1 MSHIM
6 RPSQS
11 TAAETVGFVVL
22 GERRCRNCLCETGV
36 ALVVVAMAMLLLSA
50 VGAALV
56 VVTSADVLI
65 AANVGASNEALYA
78 ADAAFERTLAELR
91 EATDLTAVLNGAAPS
106 GFEDGAPTGPRYLA
120 DGTGIDLAQVLSL
133 ATCRKLAV
141 CSVADMNATN
151 ADRPW
156 GALNPQWRLYSYGP
170 LDPAPGGIRSG
181 LPAYVVSMV
190 ADDQMETD
198 NDPARDGARIG
209 TLPNPGAGIVLVRAE
224 GFGRRGAH
232 RVIEGAV
239 VRRDIAARARW
250 EAADPATRGSPT
262 ASVALLQVVA
272 WREVR

>member
-1 MSHIM
+1 MSRTR
-6 RPSQS
+6 RPSQLRD
-11 TAAETVGFVVL
+11 EGPMGLVVL
-22 GERRCRNCLCETGV
+22 FEGLCRNSLCENGV

-78 ADAAFERTLAELR
+78 ADAVFERTLAELR
-91 EATDLTAVLNGAAPS
+91 EAPDLTAVLNGAAPS
-106 GFEDGAPTGPRYLA
+106 GFQDGVPSGQRVLA
-120 DGTGIDLAQVLSL
+120 DGTRVDLAQVLSL
-133 ATCRKLAV
+133 ATCRKLV
-141 CSVADMNATN
+141 GCSVGDMNAN
-151 ADRPW
+151 SSDRPW
-156 GALNPQWRLYSYGP
+156 GTLNPRWRLYSYGL

-198 NDPARDGARIG
+198 SDPARDGVRTG
-209 TLPNPGAGIVLVRAE
+209 TPPNPGAGVVLVRAE

-232 RVIEGAV
+232 RVVEGAV
-239 VRRDIAARARW
+239 VRRDVAALARW
-250 EAADPATRGSPT
+250 AAADPATRGSPPP
-262 ASVALLQVVA
+262 AIAFLQVLA